1 MTLHHH
7 NGWPEFRWTV
17 FERQLGQKD
26 KTVQKQFHKKEQIK
40 RTNIRVIK
48 YWNSCLVLHLV
59 VQDSVHQFIKISI
72 PRIEKKKHHQELSKS
87 LKLNC
92 VLLDKLLL
100 FWYNCRDQKQKQK
113 TKKKSTNYFG
123 QPVSPNFQFDEV
135 SSAKVFWRYLWSLG
149 PTSPISLSV
158 IDFLHCTPCGAFL
171 PSSSSC
177 QNSPSLDWPS
187 KLHIFMWTFSQN
199 EHVFPQWM
207 MCIVS
212 VFSLWMCTMS
222 MFFLN
227 VFSGCCLPECVKWVC
242 CSWICK
248 VLFFLNG

>member
-1 MTLHHH
+1 MTLHHD

-17 FERQLGQKD
+17 FEMQFSQKD
-26 KTVQKQFHKKEQIK
+26 KNVEKQFHKKEEIK

-48 YWNSCLVLHLV
+48 YCNSCLVLHLV

-72 PRIEKKKHHQELSKS
+72 PRIEKTTPGIVQIIKVEL
-87 LKLNC
+87 C
-92 VLLDKLLL
+92 VAWQITAFLVQL
-100 FWYNCRDQKQKQK
+100 QGP
-113 TKKKSTNYFG
+113 TTTKSTHYFG
-123 QPVSPNFQFDEV
+123 QPVSPNFQFDEI

-149 PTSPISLSV
+149 LTSPLSLSV

-187 KLHIFMWTFSQN
+187 KLHRFMWTFSQN

-207 MCIVS
+207 MCIVN

-248 VLFFLNG
+248 FLFFLNG